1 MKTPK
6 RRKRP
11 EPKMPRWFI
20 VRRGYAQNY
29 VRMVDGK
36 RRDCFPVF
44 SDWQTCA
51 DFIRHSLDNAER
63 LVDVERL
70 SQYRP
75 AEIGTVQGETLPKLL
90 ATSMADEA
98 LWIHDVRPD
107 TFSFRSMPL
116 REAT

>member
-20 VRRGYAQNY
+20 VRRGYVQNY
-29 VRMVDGK
+29 VLIEGGK
-36 RRDCFPVF
+36 RCVYFPVF
-44 SDWQTCA
+44 SDRQICV
-51 DFIRHSLDNAER
+51 DFIRQMFDDAGRLDAEGN
-63 LVDVERL
+63 
-70 SQYRP
+70 SQCRP

-107 TFSFRSMPL
+107 TFSCRSMPL

>member
-11 EPKMPRWFI
+11 KPKMPRWFI
-20 VRRGYAQNY
+20 VRRGYVQNY
-29 VRMVDGK
+29 VRVVDGK
-36 RRDCFPVF
+36 RRESMPVF
-44 SDWQTCA
+44 SDRQTCL
-51 DFIRHSLDNAER
+51 DFIREALDHAER
-63 LVDVERL
+63 TDGEKD

-107 TFSFRSMPL
+107 TFSWRAMPL